1 MPRPI
6 LLDTDV
12 LIDYLRD
19 LPAAVGFLENL
30 TEPLLISSMT
40 VAELYAG
47 VREGEE
53 RQVLDL
59 FIRAFEVVPVDDEI
73 AIRGGLFR
81 RDYRASHGTGLADA
95 ILAAT
100 AEFRRA
106 QLVTLNARHYPM
118 LSDLKVPYR
127 KA

>member
-1 MPRPI
+1 MPSPI
-6 LLDTDV
+6 LVDTDV
-12 LIDYLRD
+12 LIDYLRG
-19 LPAAVGFLENL
+19 LPAAVDFLENL

-53 RQVLDL
+53 KQVLDL
-59 FIRAFEVVPVDDEI
+59 FVQAFEVVPVDDEI

-95 ILAAT
+95 LLAAT
-100 AEFRRA
+100 ASRRGA

>member
-1 MPRPI
+1 MATPI
-6 LLDTDV
+6 LVDTDV
-12 LIDYLRD
+12 LIDYLRG
-19 LPAAVGFLENL
+19 LPAAVSFLEDL

-53 RQVLDL
+53 RQILDL
-59 FIRAFEVVPVDDEI
+59 FIQAFEVVPVDDEI
-73 AIRGGLFR
+73 AIQGGLFR

-95 ILAAT
+95 LLAAT
-100 AEFRRA
+100 AERRRL
-106 QLVTLNARHYPM
+106 QFVTLNARHYPM